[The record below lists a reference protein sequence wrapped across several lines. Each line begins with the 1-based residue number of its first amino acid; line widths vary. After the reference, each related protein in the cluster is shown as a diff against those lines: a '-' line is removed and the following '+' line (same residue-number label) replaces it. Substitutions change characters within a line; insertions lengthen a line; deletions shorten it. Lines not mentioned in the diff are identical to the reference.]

1 MKKASQG
8 SKKRSPNNKTPFTS
22 SQKQNK
28 AYRPQQGEK
37 NGNQVGLIFNSKTPQ
52 PKWTPY
58 KKQPAVY
65 GFITQ
70 RMQTQIPI

>member
-52 PKWTPY
+52 PK
-58 KKQPAVY
+58 
-65 GFITQ
+65 
-70 RMQTQIPI
+70 